1 MEDLKNVF
9 TLENISKIEKVRK
22 AKLIDGLTMF
32 KTDFDMWML
41 QIIKVAEHLKTVKT
55 IRFIDYQTQT
65 NVNLHLG
72 EINITDNEKNFREL
86 FMAECD
92 AIKKLKSKKAIMN
105 YFKKHYS

>member
-1 MEDLKNVF
+1 MENLKKVF
-9 TLENISKIEKVRK
+9 TLENISKIEKVQK
-22 AKLIDGLTMF
+22 AKLVDGLTMF

-55 IRFIDYQTQT
+55 IRYIDYQIQT

-72 EINITDNEKNFREL
+72 EMNITDNQRKFREL
-86 FMAECD
+86 FIAECN
-92 AIKKLKSKKAIMN
+92 AIKKMKSKKAIMN